1 MFDCLAEFIKE
12 IREKSTKHMDEV
24 QKSDWIWDGNVP
36 TSYTTPCGKA
46 LGRWITNQRSA
57 KAKGTLKDD
66 REVRLVSTGL
76 KWSASYSWRQ
86 MLCELEIYVHEQ
98 MKDGAWNGN
107 VPTNYKIKSSTAPCP
122 EDDSKNL
129 GRWVNKQR
137 SLFHAGKLKKERQ
150 RDLKRTGLKWGA
162 KIGRN
167 TWKSM
172 FCKLEIYVHEQ
183 MKDGAWNGKVPTD
196 YKIKS
201 STAPCLEDDNKNL
214 GRWVNRQRRLFHA
227 GKLKKERQRDLERIG
242 LKWSV
247 LLTTSRSTMSVGESK
262 KKVAPKAKSK
272 KVAPKAKSK
281 KVAPK
286 AKSKK
291 VAPRAKSKKVAPRAK
306 SRIKESGNETKEQL
320 IDEFIVQRCIPIS
333 KSQKIDEFIAR
344 RMAQSRVGG
353 LGVSRCLPVF

>member
-1 MFDCLAEFIKE
+1 
-12 IREKSTKHMDEV
+12 
-24 QKSDWIWDGNVP
+24 
-36 TSYTTPCGKA
+36 
-46 LGRWITNQRSA
+46 
-57 KAKGTLKDD
+57 
-66 REVRLVSTGL
+66 
-76 KWSASYSWRQ
+76 
-86 MLCELEIYVHEQ
+86 
-98 MKDGAWNGN
+98 
-107 VPTNYKIKSSTAPCP
+107 
-122 EDDSKNL
+122 
-129 GRWVNKQR
+129 
-137 SLFHAGKLKKERQ
+137 
-150 RDLKRTGLKWGA
+150 
-162 KIGRN
+162 
-167 TWKSM
+167 
-172 FCKLEIYVHEQ
+172 

-242 LKWSV
+242 LKWSL